1 MVTNAVA
8 QAGKGGVDTL
18 IVPVDI
24 EEGDIETVLP
34 SKLELNICNDC
45 DVCSAAEICPE
56 GAIIAKQ
63 EIDLLKCVG
72 CGVCKDACPYGAVTA
87 GKIITMHMRPL
98 DIENT
103 QKLSKMEGI
112 EIFEDPEKLL
122 SHVKS
127 NYDL

>member
-1 MVTNAVA
+1 M
-8 QAGKGGVDTL
+8 DTL

-34 SKLELNICNDC
+34 SKLELNICKDC

-72 CGVCKDACPYGAVTA
+72 CGVCKDACPYGAKT
-87 GKIITMHMRPL
+87 
-98 DIENT
+98 IESS
-103 QKLSKMEGI
+103 QIQL
-112 EIFEDPEKLL
+112 
-122 SHVKS
+122 
-127 NYDL
+127 

>member
-1 MVTNAVA
+1 
-8 QAGKGGVDTL
+8 
-18 IVPVDI
+18 
-24 EEGDIETVLP
+24 
-34 SKLELNICNDC
+34 
-45 DVCSAAEICPE
+45 
-56 GAIIAKQ
+56 
-63 EIDLLKCVG
+63 
-72 CGVCKDACPYGAVTA
+72 
-87 GKIITMHMRPL
+87 MRPL